1 MSTLLISPP
10 GSSCLLAKSRAFTAA
25 EQGLRPRFA
34 SLLQTQC
41 FSLTRCRLEPQDKAW
56 VYAFLLSI
64 RLIVSLRRV
73 VGPHHRTRFGF
84 MFSLSPPSS
93 AYLLAETQAL
103 TAGQGLALR
112 FASLH
117 QAQTVSSP
125 SHGLASHN
133 KAWVHV
139 LPLCTRLSVC
149 PFQVAGSYCTT
160 RLGYKLCLSP
170 LGSS

>member
-1 MSTLLISPP
+1 MSTLLLSPP
-10 GSSCLLAKSRAFTAA
+10 GSSCLLAKSRACTA
-25 EQGLRPRFA
+25 EQGLVTRFA

-41 FSLTRCRLEPQDKAW
+41 FSLTSCRIEPQDKAW
-56 VYAFLLSI
+56 VYAFPLST

-73 VGPHHRTRFGF
+73 VGLHHWTRCGF
-84 MFSLSPPSS
+84 MFCLSPPSS
-93 AYLLAETQAL
+93 ACLLAETRAF

-117 QAQTVSSP
+117 QDQTVFSP
-125 SHGLASHN
+125 SHGLATHN

-139 LPLCTRLSVC
+139 LPLPTRLSVC
-149 PFQVAGSYCTT
+149 PCQVAGSHRTT